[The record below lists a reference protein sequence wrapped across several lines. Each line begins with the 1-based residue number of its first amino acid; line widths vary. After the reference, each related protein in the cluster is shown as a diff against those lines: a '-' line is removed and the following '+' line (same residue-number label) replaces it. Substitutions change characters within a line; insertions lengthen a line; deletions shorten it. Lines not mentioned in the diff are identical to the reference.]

1 MPFNTAL
8 SGIRAASNDLN
19 ITGNNIANA
28 STTGFKSSRA
38 EFGDVY
44 ASSILGAGSN
54 PIGSGVRLQDVAQ
67 NFKDGN
73 IAFTENEL
81 DLAVKGSGFF
91 VVQKGGEQFYTRA
104 GLFSLDKDGF
114 IVNNVNAR
122 LQGFDADDSGTIG
135 GLQTDLRIQTSN
147 LAPRPTTN
155 VESNVNLDS
164 SEKVKQSVGNTLT
177 TTGNAVGV
185 TQGGLE
191 RATSTTAAGTGF
203 TLGSISNNFTT
214 TPMTFDVELTG
225 ATTNNGTVS
234 INLSSAR
241 GVPATITSFNE
252 LRTLAGVI
260 NAQLSQP
267 IPPQTAID
275 AIAEAKDDGGGNYHL
290 EFVSRTAGES
300 SQIRVLNSSG
310 NAAQLGMPAPAATLV
325 STAGIPKVTNGYP
338 QQTIEIVDPKGKV
351 STFRSLAGATAADT
365 AAKLGAL
372 IGVEATAVTQATIP
386 AANYINSTGAM
397 ILTLNSVP
405 LAGDN
410 LPAIAEQINALT
422 NGTLPGISAEVD
434 AATGNLTIT
443 SSTGGDLRFQIS
455 STDDGDTVQIIGNAA
470 APPQTLEVDTN
481 NTLNSP
487 SALPAGLNSVVIGGT
502 INMVLDEGYS
512 VQNANPPSV
521 GLFGPLVANAFTPIT
536 INAFDPIDVDTFN
549 HSTTQTIFDSLGNAH
564 QMQQYFVR
572 EKYDVNDPTTAPNHW
587 KMYVLIDGKDV
598 GDPDTTLPPPGN
610 TLPTRA
616 SYDVFF
622 NADGS
627 INPTLTDDI
636 LVSNW
641 TPVDVNG
648 NPNGA
653 LGPQNVLAGGS
664 VIIPDPPSSSNFVID
679 VGKSTQFGSKFSV
692 NNVKQNGYTTGRLS
706 GLNIDAT
713 GVIFARFTNGESQ
726 VLGQVA
732 MSNFS
737 NPQGLQP
744 VGDTMWAEN
753 YESGAPNVGTPGS
766 GALGAIQSGALEES
780 NVDLSS
786 ELVNL
791 IIAQRNFQAN
801 SKTIETANQVTQTII
816 NLR

>member
-44 ASSILGAGSN
+44 ASSVLGSGSN

-73 IAFTENEL
+73 ISFTENEL
-81 DLAVKGSGFF
+81 DLAIKGSGFF

-104 GLFSLDKDGF
+104 GLFSRDMDGY
-114 IVNNVNAR
+114 IVNNVGAR
-122 LQGFDADDSGTIG
+122 LQGFGADDRGTVG

-147 LAPRPTTN
+147 LAPRPTTF
-155 VESNVNLDS
+155 VESNLNLNS
-164 SEKVKQSVGNTLT
+164 SEKVKQTVGQTIT
-177 TTGNAVGV
+177 TNGNSIGV

-191 RATSTTAAGTGF
+191 NATNTTATANGF
-203 TLGSISNNFTT
+203 TIAGIGNNFTT

-225 ATTNNGTVS
+225 AGANNGAVS
-234 INLSSAR
+234 VHLSSAR

-267 IPPQTAID
+267 TPPQSAID
-275 AIAEAKDDGGGNYHL
+275 AMAVAKDDGGGNYHL
-290 EFVSRTAGES
+290 EFVSRTAGEG
-300 SQIRVLNSSG
+300 SQIRVLNSSA
-310 NAAQLGMPAPAATLV
+310 NATQLGLPAPAATLV
-325 STAGIPKVTNGYP
+325 STAGIAKVTNGYP
-338 QQTIEIVDPKGKV
+338 QQSIDIVDPNGKV
-351 STFRSLAGATAADT
+351 KTYTALAGATAAKT
-365 AAKLGAL
+365 AAEMGAL
-372 IGVEATAVTQATIP
+372 NGVEATAITNATIS
-386 AANYINSTGAM
+386 AASYVNANGNM

-405 LAGDN
+405 LTGDT
-410 LPAIAEQINALT
+410 LPALALKINELT
-422 NGTLPGISAEVD
+422 HNSLPGISAVVD
-434 AATGNLTIT
+434 PVSGDLNIT
-443 SSTGGDLRFQIS
+443 SSIGNDLHFQIS
-455 STDDGDTVQIIGNAA
+455 SIDDGDSVQVIGNSD
-470 APPQTLEVDTN
+470 APPQTLEADSDGVLNGAQALSATTN
-481 NTLNSP
+481 SI
-487 SALPAGLNSVVIGGT
+487 VIGGKVN
-502 INMVLDEGYS
+502 IALDEDYS
-512 VQNANPPSV
+512 LSNANPPSV
-521 GLFGPLVANAFTPIT
+521 GLFGPLVADAFSPIT
-536 INAFDPIDVDTFN
+536 INAFDPIDVDTYN

-572 EKYDVNDPTTAPNHW
+572 QKYDENDPTTSRNHW
-587 KMYVLIDGKDV
+587 KMHILIDGKDV

-610 TLPTRA
+610 TLPTR
-616 SYDVFF
+616 SGYNIFF
-622 NADGS
+622 NPDGS
-627 INPTLTDDI
+627 INPTQTESI
-636 LVSNW
+636 LISNW
-641 TPVDVNG
+641 TPLDVNG

-664 VIIPDPPSSSNFVID
+664 FIIPDPPASSNFTID
-679 VGKSTQFGSKFSV
+679 VSKSTQFGSQFAV
-692 NNVKQNGYTTGRLS
+692 NRVNQNGYTTGRLS
-706 GLNIDAT
+706 GLNIDAN
-713 GVIFARFTNGESQ
+713 GIIFARFTNGESQ
-726 VLGQVA
+726 VLGQLA
-732 MSNFS
+732 LSNFS
-737 NPQGLQP
+737 NNQGLQP

-753 YESGAPNVGTPGS
+753 FESGPPNIATPGS

>member
-28 STTGFKSSRA
+28 STTGYKASRA

-44 ASSILGAGSN
+44 ASSVLGAGSN

-104 GLFSLDKDGF
+104 GLFSLDVDGY
-114 IVNNVNAR
+114 IVNNGNAR
-122 LQGFDADDSGTIG
+122 LQGFDADENGSVG

-155 VESNVNLDS
+155 VASNLNLDS
-164 SEKVKQSVGNTLT
+164 SEKVKYSIGKTLT

-191 RATSTTAAGTGF
+191 KPTSTTAIGNGF
-203 TLGSISNNFTT
+203 TMAGLTNNFTT
-214 TPMTFDVELTG
+214 SPMTFNVELTG
-225 ATTNNGTVS
+225 AKAGNGTVS
-234 INLSSAR
+234 VNLSSGV
-241 GVPATITSFNE
+241 GVPATITSLNE

-260 NAQLSQP
+260 NAQLSKP
-267 IPPQTAID
+267 TPPQTSID
-275 AIAEAKDDGGGNYHL
+275 VEAVAKDDTGGNYHL
-290 EFVSRTAGES
+290 EFVARTTGES
-300 SQIRVLNSSG
+300 SQIRLLNSSA
-310 NAAQLGMPAPAATLV
+310 NAAQLGFPAPAATIV
-325 STAGIPKVTNGYP
+325 STTGIPNVTNGYP
-338 QQTIEIVDPKGKV
+338 QQKIELVDPKGKV
-351 STFRSLAGATAADT
+351 TTYTALAGATAAKT
-365 AAKLGAL
+365 AAELGAL
-372 IGVEATAVTQATIP
+372 IGVEATAITEATIS
-386 AANYINSTGAM
+386 AANFVNPNGAM
-397 ILTLNSVP
+397 VLTLNAVP
-405 LAGDN
+405 LTGDT
-410 LPAIAEQINALT
+410 LPAIADQINALT
-422 NGTLPGISAEVD
+422 RGSLPGISATVD
-434 AATGNLTIT
+434 AATGDLKIT
-443 SSTGGDLRFQIS
+443 SSIGGDLHFQIA
-455 STDDGDTVQIIGNAA
+455 STNDGDSIQVTGNLD

-481 NTLNSP
+481 NILNSP
-487 SALPAGLNSVVIGGT
+487 QALAAGTNSIVVGGT
-502 INMVLDEGYS
+502 LNIVLDEGYTL
-512 VQNANPPSV
+512 QNANPPSV
-521 GLFGPLVANAFTPIT
+521 GLFGPLVSNAFTPIT
-536 INAFDPIDVDTFN
+536 LNAFDPADVDTFN

-572 EKYDVNDPTTAPNHW
+572 EKYDANDPATAPNHW
-587 KMYVLIDGKDV
+587 KMYVLIDGKDI
-598 GDPDTTLPPPGN
+598 GDPDTSLPPPGN
-610 TLPTRA
+610 TLPTRSA
-616 SYDVFF
+616 YDIFF
-622 NADGS
+622 NPDGS
-627 INPTLTDDI
+627 INSTQTDDI
-636 LVSNW
+636 LISNW
-641 TPVDVNG
+641 TPLDVNG
-648 NPNGA
+648 NPNGS
-653 LGPQNVLAGGS
+653 LGPQNVLAGGG
-664 VIIPDPPSSSNFVID
+664 VVIPDPPISSNFVID

-706 GLNIDAT
+706 GLNIDPT
-713 GVIFARFTNGESQ
+713 GTIFARFTNGESQ

-732 MSNFS
+732 LSNFA
-737 NPQGLQP
+737 NNQGLQP
-744 VGDTMWAEN
+744 VGDSMWAEN
-753 YESGAPNVGTPGS
+753 FESGAPNIGTPGS

>member
-104 GLFSLDKDGF
+104 GLFSLDKDGY

-122 LQGFDADDSGTIG
+122 LQGFDADDSGSIG

-155 VESNVNLDS
+155 VQSNVNLDS
-164 SEKVKQSVGNTLT
+164 SEKVKQSVGNTLS

-191 RATSTTAAGTGF
+191 RATSTTAAGNGF
-203 TLGSISNNFTT
+203 TLGGIGNNFTT

-225 ATTNNGTVS
+225 ASTNNGTVS

-267 IPPQTAID
+267 VPPQTAID
-275 AIAEAKDDGGGNYHL
+275 AIAEARDDGGGNYHL
-290 EFVSRTAGES
+290 EFVARTTGES
-300 SQIRVLNSSG
+300 SQIRVLNSSA
-310 NAAQLGMPAPAATLV
+310 NAAQLGLPAPAATLV

-338 QQTIEIVDPKGKV
+338 QQSIEVVDPKGKIT
-351 STFRSLAGATAADT
+351 TFRAQAGATAADT

-372 IGVEATAVTQATIP
+372 IGVEATATTQATIS
-386 AANYINSTGAM
+386 AANYVNSTGAM
-397 ILTLNSVP
+397 VLTLNSVA
-405 LAGDN
+405 LTGDT
-410 LPAIAEQINALT
+410 LPAIADQINALT
-422 NGTLPGISAEVD
+422 HGTLPGISASVD
-434 AATGNLTIT
+434 TATGDLVVT
-443 SSTGGDLRFQIS
+443 SSTGGDLHFQIS
-455 STDDGDTVQIIGNAA
+455 SPDDGDSVQIIGNAA
-470 APPQTLEVDTN
+470 APPQVLEVDTN

-487 SALPAGLNSVVIGGT
+487 QALSASVNSVVIGGS
-502 INMVLDEGYS
+502 INIVLDEGYAL
-512 VQNANPPSV
+512 QNANPPSV
-521 GLFGPLVANAFTPIT
+521 GLFGPLVTNAFTPIT

-616 SYDVFF
+616 AYDIFF

-636 LVSNW
+636 LISNW
-641 TPVDVNG
+641 TPVDING

-732 MSNFS
+732 LSNFA

-753 YESGAPNVGTPGS
+753 FESGAPNVGTPGS

>member
-28 STTGFKSSRA
+28 STTGFKASRA

-104 GLFSLDKDGF
+104 GLFSLDVDGY

-122 LQGFDADDSGTIG
+122 LQGFDADENGTIG
-135 GLQTDLRIQTSN
+135 GLQTDLRIETSN
-147 LAPRPTTN
+147 LPPRPTTN
-155 VESNVNLDS
+155 VESNLNLDS
-164 SEKVKQSVGNTLT
+164 SEKVKQSVGNTLS

-191 RATSTTAAGTGF
+191 NATSTTATGNGF
-203 TLGSISNNFTT
+203 TLPAITNNFTT

-225 ATTNNGTVS
+225 ATNNNGTVS
-234 INLSSAR
+234 ITLSSAR

-252 LRTLAGVI
+252 LRTLASVI

-275 AIAEAKDDGGGNYHL
+275 AIAIARDDGGGNYHL
-290 EFVSRTAGES
+290 EFASRTEGES
-300 SQIRVLNSSG
+300 SQVRVLNSSA
-310 NAAQLGMPAPAATLV
+310 NANQLGMPAPAGTLV
-325 STAGIPKVTNGYP
+325 STAGIPEVTNGYP
-338 QQTIEIVDPKGKV
+338 RQSIELVDPKGKV
-351 STFRSLAGATAADT
+351 TTYTALAGATAAST
-365 AAKLGAL
+365 AAQMGAL
-372 IGVEATAVTQATIP
+372 IGVEATAITQATIP
-386 AANYINSTGAM
+386 AASYINSANAM
-397 ILTLNSVP
+397 VITLNSVALNADTLP
-405 LAGDN
+405 DLAD
-410 LPAIAEQINALT
+410 QINALT
-422 NGTLPGISAEVD
+422 NSTLPGISAEVD

-443 SSTGGDLRFQIS
+443 SSIGADLRFSIAS
-455 STDDGDTVQIIGNAA
+455 PNDGDSIQVIGNVD
-470 APPQTLEVDTN
+470 APPQTLEIDTN
-481 NTLNSP
+481 NTLNAAQ
-487 SALPAGLNSVVIGGT
+487 ALTADVNSIVVGGT
-502 INMVLDEGYS
+502 INIVLDEGYS
-512 VQNANPPSV
+512 LQNANPPSV
-521 GLFGPLVANAFTPIT
+521 GLFGPLVADAFTPIT
-536 INAFDPIDVDTFN
+536 LNAFDPADVDTYN

-572 EKYDVNDPTTAPNHW
+572 QKYDVNDPTTAPNHW
-587 KMYVLIDGKDV
+587 RMYVLIDGRDV

-616 SYDVFF
+616 GYDVFF

-627 INPTLTDDI
+627 MNPTQSDDI
-636 LVSNW
+636 LISNW
-641 TPVDVNG
+641 TPLDVNG
-648 NPNGA
+648 NPNGS

-664 VIIPDPPSSSNFVID
+664 TIIPDPPISSNFTVD

-692 NNVKQNGYTTGRLS
+692 NRVNQNGYTTGRLS
-706 GLNIDAT
+706 GLNIDPS
-713 GVIFARFTNGESQ
+713 GIIFARFTNGESQ

-732 MSNFS
+732 LSNFS
-737 NPQGLQP
+737 NNQGLQP

-753 YESGAPNVGTPGS
+753 FESGEPNIGTPGS